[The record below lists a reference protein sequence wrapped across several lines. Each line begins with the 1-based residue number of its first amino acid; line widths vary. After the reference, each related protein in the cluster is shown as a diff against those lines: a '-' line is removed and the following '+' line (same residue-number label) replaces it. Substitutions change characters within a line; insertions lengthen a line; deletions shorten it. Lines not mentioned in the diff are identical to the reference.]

1 MMKNCFS
8 WQNFNASHQEPDA
21 GQFSL
26 FKVIILPLMIFIIF
40 FTASCELTDDFKEI
54 TALELKKMMDEKAPF
69 LLVDNRSEYE
79 YRDVR
84 IPGAINIPQ
93 EKFRFLDELL
103 PKDKTFPIVFYCRG
117 GG

>member
-1 MMKNCFS
+1 MKNILS
-8 WQNFNASHQEPDA
+8 WQVFNTGNQKPSA

-26 FKVIILPLMIFIIF
+26 SLVFILPVLILTMF
-40 FTASCELTDDFKEI
+40 FAASCELTDDFKAIQAE
-54 TALELKKMMDEKAPF
+54 ELKKMMDEKVPF

-93 EKFRFLDELL
+93 ERFRFLDRLL
-103 PKDKTFPIVFYCRG
+103 PKDKTFTIVFYCRG

>member
-1 MMKNCFS
+1 MIKTCFS
-8 WQNFNASHQEPDA
+8 WQTFNAAHQEPDA
-21 GQFSL
+21 GQPSL
-26 FKVIILPLMIFIIF
+26 LKLFILPLLILMMFI
-40 FTASCELTDDFKEI
+40 TASCELANDFKEI
-54 TALELKKMMDEKAPF
+54 SAQELKKMMDEKTPF

-84 IPGAINIPQ
+84 IPGAVNIPQ

-103 PKDKTFPIVFYCRG
+103 PKDKTFLIVFYCRG

>member
-8 WQNFNASHQEPDA
+8 WQTFNTSRQKPDA
-21 GQFSL
+21 EQSSL
-26 FKVIILPLMIFIIF
+26 FKVFILPLMIFMMF
-40 FTASCELTDDFKEI
+40 FAASCELTDDFRVIE
-54 TALELKKMMDEKAPF
+54 AEELKKMMDEKTPF

-79 YRDVR
+79 YRDAR

-93 EKFRFLDELL
+93 QKFRFLEELL
-103 PKDKTFPIVFYCRG
+103 PKDKTFLIVFYCRG